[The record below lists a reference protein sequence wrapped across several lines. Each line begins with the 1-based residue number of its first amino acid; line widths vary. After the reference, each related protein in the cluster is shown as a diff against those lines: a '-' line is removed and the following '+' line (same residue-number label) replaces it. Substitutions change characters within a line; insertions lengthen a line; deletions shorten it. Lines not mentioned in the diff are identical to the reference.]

1 VARNLYTTVRQVT
14 QQCDLCLQTNLKN
27 NPKPEMGQ
35 IGKGNGLGQQWQID
49 FTELPRKGGYRYLL
63 VLMDTFSSWPEPLP
77 TRTAK
82 AREV

>member
-35 IGKGNGLGQQWQID
+35 IGKGNGPGQQWQID
-49 FTELPRKGGYRYLL
+49 FTELPGKGGYRYLL
-63 VLMDTFSSWPEPLP
+63 VLTDTFSGWPEAFL

>member
-1 VARNLYTTVRQVT
+1 MVRQVT
-14 QQCDLCLQTNLKN
+14 QQCDLCLQTNPKN

-35 IGKGNGLGQQWQID
+35 IGKSNGLGQQWQID

-63 VLMDTFSSWPEPLP
+63 ILTDTFSGWPEAFPI
-77 TRTAK
+77 RIAK